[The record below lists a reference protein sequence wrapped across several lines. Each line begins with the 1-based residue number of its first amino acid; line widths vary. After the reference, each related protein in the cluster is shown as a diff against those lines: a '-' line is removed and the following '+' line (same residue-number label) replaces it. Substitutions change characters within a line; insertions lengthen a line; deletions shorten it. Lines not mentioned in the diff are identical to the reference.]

1 MYSKQRRELSYKNI
15 TYFNKLKGINYGIPL
30 CLVMLGMTGL
40 LMLFSISGGEIN
52 QTVINHMIRLFVGF
66 IFFIFFSLI
75 SFRIL
80 RVISFPL
87 YFIIILMLIWLYVF
101 EASTVSRWINLGG
114 TSFQPSEFLKFILI
128 LTLSS
133 YYSFF
138 GANKSKK
145 LRFNILPIILIV
157 IPSFLILNQPD
168 LGTAVLIFIMGFS
181 AVFFSGL
188 YLKWVVFGSSIVF
201 ISIPVVIANLKP
213 YQMKRLE
220 VFFDPDKDP
229 FGSGYHIIQS
239 KIAIGSGGLTG
250 KGFMSGTQSQLNFL
264 PEKHNDFML
273 AVLLEETGLIGG
285 FFIFSIFFY
294 LILISMHTSIIARS
308 RFSSIACASIAVLL
322 FLYIFINCAMIT
334 GLIPIVGVPI
344 PMLSYGGSAV
354 ISLCA
359 AMGFVLNARRQRD
372 IKLEGIINA

>member
-1 MYSKQRRELSYKNI
+1 MYSNQRRELSYKNI

-66 IFFIFFSLI
+66 IFFIFFSLT

-80 RVISFPL
+80 RVISFPF

-181 AVFFSGL
+181 TVFFSGL

-294 LILISMHTSIIARS
+294 LILISMHTSIVARS
-308 RFSSIACASIAVLL
+308 RFSSIACASISVLL

>member
-30 CLVMLGMTGL
+30 CLLMLGMTGL

-239 KIAIGSGGLTG
+239 KIAIGSGGLNG
-250 KGFMSGTQSQLNFL
+250 NGFLEGSQSSLDFL
-264 PEKHNDFML
+264 PEKETDFVF
-273 AVLLEETGLIGG
+273 A
-285 FFIFSIFFY
+285 IFSEQFGFTGSI
-294 LILISMHTSIIARS
+294 ILISI
-308 RFSSIACASIAVLL
+308 
-322 FLYIFINCAMIT
+322 FLIFF
-334 GLIPIVGVPI
+334 LIPILKTFKLTQVFNKIILFVLSFKIFFEFLINISMTIGLLPVVGVALPF
-344 PMLSYGGSAV
+344 MSYGGS
-354 ISLCA
+354 SLLSNMIICA
-359 AMGFVLNARRQRD
+359 LLMNLMSVEEKKRMFS
-372 IKLEGIINA
+372 

>member
-1 MYSKQRRELSYKNI
+1 MYSNQRRELSYKNI

-294 LILISMHTSIIARS
+294 LILISMHTSIVARS
-308 RFSSIACASIAVLL
+308 RFSSIACASISVLL